1 MFSLLREKNASEIRS
16 VLFYIPLKDV
26 SKSFQCHRK
35 KKVFLKLNLF
45 SSHLAHL
52 AAINSINRVAFFFP

>member
-26 SKSFQCHRK
+26 SKAFSMSQKEKGLPKVKFVFFSFST
-35 KKVFLKLNLF
+35 
-45 SSHLAHL
+45 SSSNQQH
-52 AAINSINRVAFFFP
+52 